1 MLNTISDIEAAAEA
15 RAPFGVGACLPSD
28 VVRPDRPH
36 EGTGAFTHS
45 RAFHGATAL
54 RQREL
59 AGDAGMALGRPNSG
73 MKQQYPY
80 PTRIAAS
87 GGAKGSHPAR
97 EPEPA

>member
-28 VVRPDRPH
+28 VVRPDRSH
-36 EGTGAFTHS
+36 EGTAAFTHP
-45 RAFHGATAL
+45 RAFRTASVL
-54 RQREL
+54 RRREL
-59 AGDAGMALGRPNSG
+59 AGDAGMALGRPNPG